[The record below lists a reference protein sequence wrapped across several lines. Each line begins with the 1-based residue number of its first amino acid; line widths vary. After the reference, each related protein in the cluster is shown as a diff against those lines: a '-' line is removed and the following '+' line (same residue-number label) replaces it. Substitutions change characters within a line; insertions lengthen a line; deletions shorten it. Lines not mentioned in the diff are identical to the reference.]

1 MPTRF
6 FYGYVILALCFVNMV
21 FLRGV
26 IGSFSVFYL
35 ALIEEFEWSYGTAAS
50 IASVNAIVYAISS
63 PLIGWSFDRFGPRIL
78 MPIGGGLIGLGLIFS
93 GLSHSIWQ
101 LYFSYGI
108 LAGVGQAGLGFV
120 SQSALISHWFVRR
133 RGTAVG
139 IATMG
144 MGLGALILV
153 PLAQVLI
160 TRFGWRSAFMVIAG
174 LGLSTVVPAN
184 ALFQRHSP
192 NEVGQY
198 PDGAPN
204 LPSRETEAL
213 SKNPQGRRQWTMQSA
228 FRSFPFWTITT
239 NHLALGTGLS
249 LFYTHVVAYLVH
261 QGFEK
266 LVSASIFGMVGL
278 MRFGGTMMWGYV
290 SDRLGRT
297 QAYGISTAI
306 NASGLAFLLAVSP
319 ISPAWY
325 AYAFAILFGIGH
337 SAGNPTSATTIADI
351 FAGNKIG
358 TIYGFLEISFGIG
371 MAFGAWF
378 GGYVYDVTG
387 SYRWAFTVG
396 LLSFVISYL
405 AVRLSMAWHQRDLA
419 AMRIQGEDNRPG

>member
-1 MPTRF
+1 MPARF

-26 IGSFSVFYL
+26 TGSFSVFYL

-50 IASVNAIVYAISS
+50 IASVNAIVYAFSS

-78 MPIGGGLIGLGLIFS
+78 MPIGGGLIGLGLFFS

-101 LYFSYGI
+101 LYFSYGF

-144 MGLGALILV
+144 LGLGALILI
-153 PLAQVLI
+153 PFTQVLI
-160 TRFGWRSAFMVIAG
+160 THFGWRSAFMVIAG
-174 LGLSTVVPAN
+174 LGLITVVPAN
-184 ALFQRHSP
+184 ALFLRRSP

-198 PDGAPN
+198 PDGAPE
-204 LPSRETEAL
+204 LPTQHAHVL
-213 SKNPQGRRQWTMQSA
+213 SKNPQGRRQWTIQSA
-228 FRSFPFWTITT
+228 VRSFPFWTITT
-239 NHLALGTGLS
+239 CHLAMGTGVS
-249 LFYTHVVAYLVH
+249 MFYTHVVAYLVH

-266 LVSASIFGMVGL
+266 LVSASIFGLIGL

-290 SDRLGRT
+290 SDRFGRT

-306 NASGLAFLLAVSP
+306 NAAGLAFLLAVSP
-319 ISPAWY
+319 SSPDWF
-325 AYAFAILFGIGH
+325 AYAFAILFGLGH
-337 SAGNPTSATTIADI
+337 SAGHPTAATTIADI

-378 GGYVYDVTG
+378 GGYVYDHTG
-387 SYRWAFTVG
+387 SYRWAFAIG
-396 LLSFVISYL
+396 LMSFVISYF
-405 AVRLSMAWHQRDLA
+405 AIRLSMAWHQRDLA
-419 AMRIQGEDNRPG
+419 SSKPPTSSR

>member
-78 MPIGGGLIGLGLIFS
+78 MPVGGGLIGLGLIFS

-160 TRFGWRSAFMVIAG
+160 TRLGWRSAFMVIAG
-174 LGLSTVVPAN
+174 LGLITVVPAN
-184 ALFQRHSP
+184 ALFQRRSP
-192 NEVGQY
+192 NDVGQY

-204 LPSRETEAL
+204 LPTEETQAP
-213 SKNPQGRRQWTMQSA
+213 SKNLQGRRQWTMQSA
-228 FRSFPFWTITT
+228 FHSFPFWTITA
-239 NHLALGTGLS
+239 NHLALGTGVS
-249 LFYTHVVAYLVH
+249 MFYTHVVAYLVH

-266 LVSASIFGMVGL
+266 LASASIFGIIGL
-278 MRFGGTMMWGYV
+278 MRFGGTMMWGYA

-306 NASGLAFLLAVSP
+306 NAFGLVFLLAVSP
-319 ISPAWY
+319 NSPDWF
-325 AYAFAILFGIGH
+325 AYAFAILFGFGH
-337 SAGNPTSATTIADI
+337 SAGNPVAATTIADI
-351 FAGNKIG
+351 FSGNKIG

-378 GGYVYDVTG
+378 AGYVYDLTG
-387 SYRWAFTVG
+387 SYRWAFAVG

-405 AVRLSMAWHQRDLA
+405 AIRLSMAWHQRDLA
-419 AMRIQGEDNRPG
+419 SARPPAFNG

>member
-1 MPTRF
+1 MPARF
-6 FYGYVILALCFVNMV
+6 FYGYVILTLCFVNMV

-50 IASVNAIVYAISS
+50 IVSVNAIVYAFSS

-78 MPIGGGLIGLGLIFS
+78 MPMGGGLIGLGLLFS

-144 MGLGALILV
+144 MGLGTLILV
-153 PLAQVLI
+153 PFTQVLI
-160 TRFGWRSAFMVIAG
+160 THFGWRSAFMVIAG
-174 LGLSTVVPAN
+174 LGLITVVPAN
-184 ALFQRHSP
+184 AYFQRRSP

-198 PDGAPN
+198 PDGALEPPTQHAHV
-204 LPSRETEAL
+204 LA
-213 SKNPQGRRQWTMQSA
+213 KKPQGRRQWTIQSA
-228 FRSFPFWTITT
+228 FRSLPFWTITT
-239 NHLALGTGLS
+239 SHLALGTGVS
-249 LFYTHVVAYLVH
+249 MFYTHVVAYLVH

-266 LVSASIFGMVGL
+266 LVSASIFGLIGL
-278 MRFGGTMMWGYV
+278 MRFGGTIMWGYV

-306 NASGLAFLLAVSP
+306 NVFGLAFLLAVSP
-319 ISPAWY
+319 GSPDWF

-337 SAGNPTSATTIADI
+337 SAGNPILATTIADI

-378 GGYVYDVTG
+378 GGYVYDLTG
-387 SYRWAFTVG
+387 SYRWAFAVG
-396 LLSFVISYL
+396 LTAFVISYL

-419 AMRIQGEDNRPG
+419 SPNPPSSSG

>member
-50 IASVNAIVYAISS
+50 IASVNALVYALAS
-63 PLIGWSFDRFGPRIL
+63 PLVGWSFDRFGPRIL
-78 MPIGGGLIGLGLIFS
+78 MPMGGGLIGLGLLLS
-93 GLSHSIWQ
+93 GLSHSIWH
-101 LYFSYGI
+101 LYISYGI

-153 PLAQVLI
+153 PFAQVLI
-160 TRFGWRSAFMVIAG
+160 THLGWRSAFMVIAG
-174 LGLSTVVPAN
+174 LGLIIVVPAN
-184 ALFQRHSP
+184 AFFQLRSP
-192 NEVGQY
+192 YEVGQY
-198 PDGAPN
+198 PDGALEP
-204 LPSRETEAL
+204 PTQETHLFA
-213 SKNPQGRRQWTMQSA
+213 KNFQGRRQWTMPSA
-228 FRSFPFWTITT
+228 FRSFPFWTITI
-239 NHLALGTGLS
+239 NHLALGTGVS
-249 LFYTHVVAYLVH
+249 MFYTHAVAYLVH

-266 LVSASIFGMVGL
+266 LISASIFGMIGL
-278 MRFGGTMMWGYV
+278 MRIGGTMMWGYA

-297 QAYGISTAI
+297 QAYGMSTTI
-306 NASGLAFLLAVSP
+306 NVSGLAFLLAVSP
-319 ISPAWY
+319 DSPDWF
-325 AYAFAILFGIGH
+325 AYAFAILFGFGH
-337 SAGNPTSATTIADI
+337 SAGNPVSATTIADI

-371 MAFGAWF
+371 MALGAWL
-378 GGYVYDVTG
+378 GGYVYDLTG
-387 SYRWAFTVG
+387 SYRWAFAVG
-396 LLSFVISYL
+396 LVSFVISYL

-419 AMRIQGEDNRPG
+419 SSRPLASND

>member
-1 MPTRF
+1 MPARL

-50 IASVNAIVYAISS
+50 IVSVNAIVYAFSS

-78 MPIGGGLIGLGLIFS
+78 MPMGGGLIGLGLLFS

-144 MGLGALILV
+144 MGLGTLILV
-153 PLAQVLI
+153 PFTQVLI
-160 TRFGWRSAFMVIAG
+160 THFGWRSAFMVIAG
-174 LGLSTVVPAN
+174 LGLITVVPAN
-184 ALFQRHSP
+184 AYFQRRSP

-198 PDGAPN
+198 PDGALEPPTQHAHV
-204 LPSRETEAL
+204 LA
-213 SKNPQGRRQWTMQSA
+213 KKPQGRRQWTIQSA
-228 FRSFPFWTITT
+228 FRSLPFWTITT
-239 NHLALGTGLS
+239 SHLALGTGVS
-249 LFYTHVVAYLVH
+249 MFYTHVVAYLVH

-266 LVSASIFGMVGL
+266 LVSASIFGLIGL

-306 NASGLAFLLAVSP
+306 NVFGLAFLLAVSP
-319 ISPAWY
+319 GSPDWF

-337 SAGNPTSATTIADI
+337 SAGNPILATTIADI

-378 GGYVYDVTG
+378 GGYVYDLTG
-387 SYRWAFTVG
+387 SYRWAFAVG
-396 LLSFVISYL
+396 LTAFVISYL

-419 AMRIQGEDNRPG
+419 SPNPPTSSG

>member
-1 MPTRF
+1 MPARF

-35 ALIEEFEWSYGTAAS
+35 ALIDEFEWSYGTAAS
-50 IASVNAIVYAISS
+50 IASVNAIVYALSS
-63 PLIGWSFDRFGPRIL
+63 PLIGWSYDRFGPRIL
-78 MPIGGGLIGLGLIFS
+78 MPIGGGLIGLGLLFS

-108 LAGVGQAGLGFV
+108 LAGVGQASLGFV
-120 SQSALISHWFVRR
+120 SQSALISHWFVRQ

-139 IATMG
+139 IASMG

-153 PLAQVLI
+153 PFAQVLI
-160 TRFGWRSAFMVIAG
+160 THLGWRSAFMVFAG
-174 LGLSTVVPAN
+174 LGLITVVPAN
-184 ALFQRHSP
+184 AYFQRRSP

-198 PDGAPN
+198 PDGAPEPPTQHAHV
-204 LPSRETEAL
+204 LSR
-213 SKNPQGRRQWTMQSA
+213 NPQGRRQWTIQSA

-239 NHLALGTGLS
+239 SHLALGTGVS
-249 LFYTHVVAYLVH
+249 MFYTHVVAYLVH

-266 LVSASIFGMVGL
+266 LVSASIFGLIGL

-306 NASGLAFLLAVSP
+306 NVSGLAFLLAVSP
-319 ISPAWY
+319 GSPDWFAF
-325 AYAFAILFGIGH
+325 AFAILFGFGH
-337 SAGNPTSATTIADI
+337 SAGNPTAATTIADI

-419 AMRIQGEDNRPG
+419 AMRIQGENNRPG

>member
-6 FYGYVILALCFVNMV
+6 FYGYVILAICFVNMV

-63 PLIGWSFDRFGPRIL
+63 PLMGWSFDRFGPRIL
-78 MPIGGGLIGLGLIFS
+78 MPVGGGLMGLGLIFS

-108 LAGVGQAGLGFV
+108 LAGIGQAGLGFV
-120 SQSALISHWFVRR
+120 SQSALISHWFVRQ

-160 TRFGWRSAFMVIAG
+160 TRLGWRSAFMVIAG
-174 LGLSTVVPAN
+174 LGLITVVPAN
-184 ALFQRHSP
+184 AIFQRRSP

-204 LPSRETEAL
+204 LPTRETEAL

-228 FRSFPFWTITT
+228 FRSFPFWTITIS
-239 NHLALGTGLS
+239 HLALGTGVS
-249 LFYTHVVAYLVH
+249 MFYTHVVAYLVH

-266 LVSASIFGMVGL
+266 LVSAYIFGMIGL

-290 SDRLGRT
+290 SDRLDRT

-306 NASGLAFLLAVSP
+306 TASGLAFLLAVSP
-319 ISPAWY
+319 DSPDWF

-337 SAGNPTSATTIADI
+337 SAGNPVSATTIADI

-358 TIYGFLEISFGIG
+358 TIYGFLEISFGVG

-378 GGYVYDVTG
+378 AGYVYDLTG
-387 SYRWAFTVG
+387 SYRWAFAIG
-396 LLSFVISYL
+396 LISFVISYL

-419 AMRIQGEDNRPG
+419 SPKLPASNG